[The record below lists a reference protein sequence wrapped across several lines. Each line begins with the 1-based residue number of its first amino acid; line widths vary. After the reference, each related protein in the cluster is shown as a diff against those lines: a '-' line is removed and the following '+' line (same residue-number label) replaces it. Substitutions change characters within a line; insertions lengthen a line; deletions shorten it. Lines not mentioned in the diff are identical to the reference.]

1 MGLDTSQECAVRDRL
16 LNDLT
21 DAAQAFAL
29 RAEELRL
36 RNTNMDAIRD
46 ALERAR
52 TRAEEAHALYFAHR
66 EEHGC

>member
-1 MGLDTSQECAVRDRL
+1 LDTSTECGLRDKL

-21 DAAQAFAL
+21 DAAEEFAM
-29 RAEELRL
+29 RAEELRIGHSS
-36 RNTNMDAIRD
+36 MEAMRD

-52 TRAEEAHALYFAHR
+52 ARAGQAHAAYFDHR

>member
-1 MGLDTSQECAVRDRL
+1 LDTSQECAVRDRL